1 MKYYEVNEQNV
12 KILGRAL
19 QTEKGLWCVYSATGA
34 EFVTK
39 ATKIEITLQGD
50 SEAVSDN
57 ELNYVRYAIYVNG
70 VRVVDD
76 RLNEAERTVTV
87 LDTEEATEAIVTI
100 VKLSE
105 AAMSTMRISRIGIEG
120 EKIAPT
126 PDKPMM
132 IEVVGDSI
140 TCGYGVEDEDRDHH
154 FSTAT
159 EDVTKAYS
167 YGLVNMLDAD
177 YSLVSVS
184 GWGII
189 SGYSDDGETRRT
201 DQMLPPYYEKLGY
214 SDENL
219 DGVKPQEVDWDFGRR
234 QPDLVVI
241 NLGTNDSSYCLAHE
255 DRREL
260 FTSEYVRFLEKVR
273 SYNPRAKIL
282 CALGI
287 MGENLCPCVERAV
300 ADYIAETGDAGVEF
314 LPLTDQLPQDGY
326 VADWHPTTV
335 THWKNVKKFVAKI
348 REMFPEWT
356 DSRNP
361 IRPDIDPAKPVIAL
375 SFDDGPN
382 MTTTRQMLDLLEK
395 YQVRASFF
403 VIGQNL
409 TPITANQTRRAYDMG
424 CEIQNHSLTHP
435 FMDRLTGE
443 QIAAE
448 IAETS
453 DRIRM
458 VTGVEPGFFRPPFIV
473 VNETMFENIDLP
485 FICGVGVEDWVP
497 TVSAGERAERLL
509 RDVHDGDIILLH
521 DLEGNVNTVEA
532 LEAVIPE
539 FLKRGWQFVT
549 VSELFAIKKV
559 TPTTSTRIVYSNALQ
574 TR

>member
-241 NLGTNDSSYCLAHE
+241 NLGTNDSSYCLEHE

-260 FTSEYVRFLEKVR
+260 FTSEYVR
-273 SYNPRAKIL
+273 
-282 CALGI
+282 
-287 MGENLCPCVERAV
+287 
-300 ADYIAETGDAGVEF
+300 
-314 LPLTDQLPQDGY
+314 
-326 VADWHPTTV
+326 
-335 THWKNVKKFVAKI
+335 
-348 REMFPEWT
+348 
-356 DSRNP
+356 
-361 IRPDIDPAKPVIAL
+361 L
-375 SFDDGPN
+375 S
-382 MTTTRQMLDLLEK
+382 L
-395 YQVRASFF
+395 
-403 VIGQNL
+403 IH
-409 TPITANQTRRAYDMG
+409 I
-424 CEIQNHSLTHP
+424 
-435 FMDRLTGE
+435 
-443 QIAAE
+443 
-448 IAETS
+448 
-453 DRIRM
+453 
-458 VTGVEPGFFRPPFIV
+458 
-473 VNETMFENIDLP
+473 
-485 FICGVGVEDWVP
+485 
-497 TVSAGERAERLL
+497 
-509 RDVHDGDIILLH
+509 
-521 DLEGNVNTVEA
+521 
-532 LEAVIPE
+532 
-539 FLKRGWQFVT
+539 
-549 VSELFAIKKV
+549 
-559 TPTTSTRIVYSNALQ
+559 
-574 TR
+574 